1 MPETRETEKPVV
13 LLGGGHAHVEVVRA
27 LGEHGHGRKIVLVS
41 PSRHAPYSGMLP
53 GYIAGRYRFEDF
65 HIDLAALCDRNDVTF
80 LETSATGIDPGRRSV
95 SLANGRVVGYDLL
108 SVDIGSAPSLPAGIS
123 GGIPVKPI
131 ASFAERLAQLDAL
144 AEEHEG
150 PFRLAI
156 VGQGVAGVEMAF
168 ALRER
173 FARGRVQVTLAGRAL
188 RPVPER
194 SKRTRKFVETA
205 LQKAGIEHYSGFDVV
220 AFENRELIAG
230 DGRRLP
236 VDEAVWTTSS
246 GAPAWLRKTGLQ
258 LDAAGFI
265 RVDAALR
272 SVSHGNV
279 FAAGDVASLP
289 DPRPKAGVFAVRQGP
304 ILADNIRRS
313 LEGEDLLP
321 FHPQR
326 AWLALISLSNGR
338 AIADKWG
345 LSVSGR
351 GVQAWKHWNDTRFLK
366 KYACNPHRSR

>member
-1 MPETRETEKPVV
+1 
-13 LLGGGHAHVEVVRA
+13 
-27 LGEHGHGRKIVLVS
+27 
-41 PSRHAPYSGMLP
+41 
-53 GYIAGRYRFEDF
+53 
-65 HIDLAALCDRNDVTF
+65 
-80 LETSATGIDPGRRSV
+80 
-95 SLANGRVVGYDLL
+95 
-108 SVDIGSAPSLPAGIS
+108 
-123 GGIPVKPI
+123 
-131 ASFAERLAQLDAL
+131 L

-194 SKRTRKFVETA
+194 SKRTRKLVETA
-205 LQKAGIEHYSGFDVV
+205 LQQAGIEHHSGFDVV

-246 GAPAWLRKTGLQ
+246 GAPAWLRKTGLE

-351 GVQAWKHWNDTRFLK
+351 GVQAWKHWNDTRFLR
-366 KYACNPHRSR
+366 KYACDP